1 MDPAATG
8 THSRSPA
15 PKNRVLPAISWVET
29 FRRHEIHSTE
39 LHSWQGQ
46 LVWNGIPEPLTEGSL
61 RGIYD
66 FDCDESRVARFL

>member
-8 THSRSPA
+8 KEKRSPA
-15 PKNRVLPAISWVET
+15 PRNRVDT
-29 FRRHEIHSTE
+29 FRRRAVHSQESHTR
-39 LHSWQGQ
+39 QGQ